1 MPLPPSL
8 HFVWRA
14 LVALATLVILL
25 LVGASFVHP
34 PRDPS
39 LEPAF
44 DSMAAR
50 PMADLPRIPRDPE
63 RRAFFGDLH
72 IHTALSPDAYVFGVR
87 AMPSDAYRFA
97 KGVTIEH
104 GAGYPIQISRPLDF
118 AAVTDHSEFLG
129 TTRALGEQT
138 SLHRRSLRDRLQ
150 NDSKLGLTWVYFKT
164 IAELNSQGF
173 RSDGIPDEV
182 AHVPAEAWRTTID
195 AAEQHNDPGVFTTF
209 IAYEWS
215 SFSRGGGHL
224 HRNVTYGSSR
234 APDKPF
240 SSTDSPKPRLL
251 WEALDRQR
259 DAGIPVLAIPHNPNL
274 SNGETFDV
282 VDKDGNPF
290 DANYAETRRRN
301 EPLTEIFQVKGTSET
316 HPLLSTGDEFAD
328 FEIHEMFIVGEPE
341 GLDRRGG
348 YIRAALRRG
357 IELADAEGYNPFEF
371 GVIGSSDGHGASS
384 PVEEDNFFGK
394 LPMLDGS
401 AAIRLE
407 QATFVPKGIMPAREW
422 GAAGL
427 AGIWAEENTRES
439 LFAAMRRKETFAT
452 SGPRMRIRLF
462 GGWAFDAALLERSD
476 AIRQGYARG
485 VPMGGSLPER
495 GAADAPGF
503 LVWSVKDPT
512 GANLD
517 RLQIVKG
524 WVDASGESAERIFEV
539 AASDGRVADAATGK
553 IAPLE
558 SSVDLETASYSN
570 RIGATELS
578 AFWRDPEF
586 DPDQRAFY
594 YARVIEIPT
603 PRWSTFDAVKLGI
616 HPPEPGTLQ
625 ERAVT
630 SAIWYDP
637 SR

>member
-1 MPLPPSL
+1 MPLPKPL
-8 HFVWRA
+8 RFLFRA
-14 LVALATLVILL
+14 LLALLALTALL
-25 LVGASFVHP
+25 LVGASLIQP
-34 PRDPS
+34 PHDPS

-44 DSMAAR
+44 DAASAR
-50 PMADLPRIPRDPE
+50 PMFELPRIPRDPE

-87 AMPSDAYRFA
+87 AMPTDAYRFA
-97 KGVTIEH
+97 KGTTIEH

-118 AAVTDHSEFLG
+118 AAVTDHS
-129 TTRALGEQT
+129 TTRALGERT
-138 SLHRRSLRDRLQ
+138 TLHQRSLRDRLL
-150 NDSKLGLTWVYFKT
+150 NDGKLALTWTYFKT
-164 IAELNSQGF
+164 ISEIESQGF
-173 RSDGIPDEV
+173 RTDGIPAAV
-182 AHVPAEAWRTTID
+182 AHVPAEAWQATIA
-195 AAEQHNDPGVFTTF
+195 AAEAHNEPGVFTAF

-215 SFSRGGGHL
+215 SFSRDGGHL
-224 HRNVTYGSSR
+224 HRNVIYGSSR
-234 APDKPF
+234 APEKPF
-240 SSTDSPKPRLL
+240 SATDSFKPRGL

-259 DAGIPVLAIPHNPNL
+259 EAGIPVLAIPHNPNL
-274 SNGETFDV
+274 SVGETFDI
-282 VDKDGNPF
+282 VDKDGNAF
-290 DANYAETRRRN
+290 DAEYAATRRRN

-316 HPLLSTGDEFAD
+316 HPVLSSGDEFAD
-328 FEIHEMFIVGEPE
+328 FEIHEMFLGGEPE
-341 GLDRRGG
+341 GLDRRGS

-357 IELADAEGYNPFEF
+357 LELADAEGYNPFDF

-401 AAIRLE
+401 AATRLE
-407 QATFVPKGIMPAREW
+407 QNTFVPRGAMPAREW

-462 GGWAFDAALLERSD
+462 GGWNFDAGLLDRSD
-476 AIRQGYARG
+476 AVRRAYADG
-485 VPMGGSLPER
+485 VPMGDVLGER
-495 GAADAPGF
+495 GAASAPGF
-503 LVWSVKDPT
+503 LVWAVKDAE

-524 WVDASGESAERIFEV
+524 WVNADGASQEKIFDV
-539 AASDGRVADAATGK
+539 AASDGREPDAAGK
-553 IAPLE
+553 LTPLA
-558 SSVDLETASYSN
+558 SSVDLATASYSN
-570 RIGATELS
+570 DSGATQLS
-578 AFWRDPEF
+578 AFWQDPEF
-586 DPDQRAFY
+586 DAAQRAFY

-603 PRWSTFDAVKLGI
+603 PRWSTYDAVKLGI
-616 HPPEPGTLQ
+616 PAPTPHTLQ

-637 SR
+637 AR

>member
-1 MPLPPSL
+1 
-8 HFVWRA
+8 
-14 LVALATLVILL
+14 
-25 LVGASFVHP
+25 
-34 PRDPS
+34 
-39 LEPAF
+39 
-44 DSMAAR
+44 MAE
-50 PMADLPRIPRDPE
+50 LPRIPRDPD

-87 AMPSDAYRFA
+87 AMPNDAYRFA
-97 KGVTIEH
+97 KGATIEH
-104 GAGYPIQISRPLDF
+104 GAGYAIQISRPLDF

-129 TTRALGEQT
+129 TTRALGDQT
-138 SLHRRSLRDRLQ
+138 SLQQRSLRHRLQ
-150 NDSKLGLTWVYFKT
+150 NDGKLALTWAYFKT

-173 RSDGIPDEV
+173 RSDGIPEEV
-182 AHVPAEAWRTTID
+182 AWVPAEAWRTTID
-195 AAEQHNDPGVFTTF
+195 AAEQHNEPGTFTAF

-224 HRNVTYGSSR
+224 HRNVIYGSSR

-240 SSTDSPKPRLL
+240 SSTDSPKPRGL

-259 DAGIPVLAIPHNPNL
+259 ADGIPVLAIPHNPNL

-282 VDKDGNPF
+282 VDKDGNAF

-316 HPLLSTGDEFAD
+316 HPLLSAGDEFAD
-328 FEIHEMFIVGEPE
+328 FEIHEMFIAGEPE
-341 GLDRRGG
+341 GLDRRGN
-348 YIRAALRRG
+348 YTRAALRRG
-357 IELADAEGYNPFEF
+357 LELAQAQGYNPFDF

-384 PVEEDNFFGK
+384 PIEEDNFFGK

-407 QATFVPKGIMPAREW
+407 QTTFVPKGAMPAPEW

-452 SGPRMRIRLF
+452 SGPRLRIRLF
-462 GGWAFDAALLERSD
+462 GGWHFDASLLERSD
-476 AIRQGYARG
+476 AIRRCYAGG
-485 VPMGGSLPER
+485 VPMGGELPER
-495 GAADAPGF
+495 GAANAPGF
-503 LVWSVKDPT
+503 LVWAVRDPD

-524 WVDASGESAERIFEV
+524 WVDANGESAEKIFEV
-539 AASDGRVADAATGK
+539 TASDGRLPDAETGK
-553 IAPLE
+553 LAPLA
-558 SSVDLETASYSN
+558 SSVDLETATYSN
-570 RIGATELS
+570 RIGASELS

-586 DPDQRAFY
+586 DTTQRAFY

-603 PRWSTFDAVKLGI
+603 PRWSTYDAVKLGI
-616 HPPEPGTLQ
+616 DPPVPHSLQ

-637 SR
+637 GR